1 MDRRLHLN
9 NGMKPKTPVQDEFD
23 SLLGAED
30 SAIDLARASLLIA
43 RVEYP
48 DLTVDD
54 YIAKLDDMAAA
65 VKQRLNPDD
74 SLARA
79 LETLNHYLF
88 VELGFQGNLDDYFDP
103 RNSYLNEVLDRRLGI
118 PISLSILYLEMG
130 RRLGLHLE
138 GVSFP
143 GHFLVKF
150 RVADGDVVLDP
161 FLGGVSLSRSE
172 LVSRLEDVL
181 SAEEDPE
188 ASLAQH
194 LAPASKREILS
205 RMLRNLKGIYLSRDD
220 LPRALRAMNHIL
232 VLNPDHREQIRER
245 AGLYERLECSQAAAR
260 DYQRYLEL
268 TPSAADAE
276 ELREK
281 IVRLFT
287 VQQKLH

>member
-1 MDRRLHLN
+1 MDRRLHLKST
-9 NGMKPKTPVQDEFD
+9 MKSKTPLQDEFD
-23 SLLGAED
+23 SLLGAD
-30 SAIDLARASLLIA
+30 DNAIDLARASLLIA

-48 DLTVDD
+48 ELAVDD
-54 YIAKLDDMAAA
+54 YIAKLDEMAA
-65 VKQRLNPDD
+65 VVTRRLNPNE
-74 SLARA
+74 SLAKA

-88 VELGFQGNLDDYFDP
+88 VELGFEGNLTDYFDP
-103 RNSYLNEVLDRRLGI
+103 RNSYLNQVLERRLGI
-118 PISLSILYLEMG
+118 PITMCILYLEMG
-130 RRLGLHLE
+130 RRLGLHLQ

-161 FLGGVSLSRSE
+161 FLGGVSLSRTE

-181 SAEEDPE
+181 SADEDPE

-194 LAPASKREILS
+194 LAPASNREILS

-220 LPRALRAMNHIL
+220 LPRALRTVNHIL

-245 AGLYERLECSQAAAR
+245 ARLYERLECSQAAAR

-268 TPSAADAE
+268 TPNAADAE

-281 IVRLFT
+281 LVRLFT
-287 VQQKLH
+287 ERQNLH